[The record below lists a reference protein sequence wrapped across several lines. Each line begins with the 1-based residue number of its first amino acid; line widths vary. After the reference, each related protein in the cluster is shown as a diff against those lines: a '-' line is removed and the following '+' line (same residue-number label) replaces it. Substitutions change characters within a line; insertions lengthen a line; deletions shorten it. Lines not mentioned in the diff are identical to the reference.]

1 LKVTAHFTPYL
12 RGRKGQLCLGLILAT
27 SVMLMRLLT
36 PWPLKLVIDNVILGR
51 SLPSMLSFDWL
62 QTDSNPLVLL
72 YVLVAAILAIAFGRG
87 LFYYHQKIVMS
98 RLGINIVADLRRDL
112 YTHIQYL
119 SLSFHDRRRTGDLI
133 VRLTSDIRIVR
144 QAFVS
149 LPLQLVESVLLVS
162 GMAVVML
169 FMDWQLTLLAF
180 ALVPVLAIMVRHYH
194 RPMKQAVRKQRKREG
209 QLASTASETL
219 GAIRVVQGFRR
230 ERDEIKRFSG
240 ANKSSQRSEIKT
252 ARFAAKLKW
261 AIEFSIAVVTAIVV
275 ATVTHRV
282 LAESLSPGD
291 LIVFIAYLRAYV
303 GPFRRISGATL
314 RVARATSGGERILE
328 ILDTEPTVDDWPGAV
343 DAVSL
348 RGGVKFEGV
357 SFDYGE
363 RGPVLSDFDLDIKA
377 GECVA
382 LIGPIGAGKST
393 VASLIPRFYDPKRG
407 RVCLDGQDIRD
418 YTISSLR
425 EQIGLVFQEP
435 LLFAT
440 TISENIAYGKPNAT
454 TEDVVEAA
462 KRIGLDYHISRFRD
476 GYDTAVGERG
486 GGLSGGQRQC
496 VTIARAIIRN
506 APIVILDEPTHGL
519 DENSA
524 AVVLNALRHLKEG
537 RTVIMISHD
546 LNVIKFADRVIVIRD
561 GRVENEGPY
570 SPDLVREGLL
580 RTAQHRQSG

>member
-1 LKVTAHFTPYL
+1 
-12 RGRKGQLCLGLILAT
+12 
-27 SVMLMRLLT
+27 
-36 PWPLKLVIDNVILGR
+36 
-51 SLPSMLSFDWL
+51 
-62 QTDSNPLVLL
+62 
-72 YVLVAAILAIAFGRG
+72 
-87 LFYYHQKIVMS
+87 
-98 RLGINIVADLRRDL
+98 
-112 YTHIQYL
+112 
-119 SLSFHDRRRTGDLI
+119 
-133 VRLTSDIRIVR
+133 
-144 QAFVS
+144 
-149 LPLQLVESVLLVS
+149 
-162 GMAVVML
+162 
-169 FMDWQLTLLAF
+169 
-180 ALVPVLAIMVRHYH
+180 
-194 RPMKQAVRKQRKREG
+194 
-209 QLASTASETL
+209 
-219 GAIRVVQGFRR
+219 
-230 ERDEIKRFSG
+230 
-240 ANKSSQRSEIKT
+240 
-252 ARFAAKLKW
+252 
-261 AIEFSIAVVTAIVV
+261 
-275 ATVTHRV
+275 
-282 LAESLSPGD
+282 
-291 LIVFIAYLRAYV
+291 
-303 GPFRRISGATL
+303 
-314 RVARATSGGERILE
+314 
-328 ILDTEPTVDDWPGAV
+328 
-343 DAVSL
+343 
-348 RGGVKFEGV
+348 
-357 SFDYGE
+357 
-363 RGPVLSDFDLDIKA
+363 VLSDFDLDIKA

>member
-1 LKVTAHFTPYL
+1 
-12 RGRKGQLCLGLILAT
+12 
-27 SVMLMRLLT
+27 
-36 PWPLKLVIDNVILGR
+36 
-51 SLPSMLSFDWL
+51 
-62 QTDSNPLVLL
+62 
-72 YVLVAAILAIAFGRG
+72 
-87 LFYYHQKIVMS
+87 
-98 RLGINIVADLRRDL
+98 
-112 YTHIQYL
+112 
-119 SLSFHDRRRTGDLI
+119 
-133 VRLTSDIRIVR
+133 
-144 QAFVS
+144 
-149 LPLQLVESVLLVS
+149 
-162 GMAVVML
+162 
-169 FMDWQLTLLAF
+169 
-180 ALVPVLAIMVRHYH
+180 
-194 RPMKQAVRKQRKREG
+194 
-209 QLASTASETL
+209 
-219 GAIRVVQGFRR
+219 
-230 ERDEIKRFSG
+230 
-240 ANKSSQRSEIKT
+240 
-252 ARFAAKLKW
+252 
-261 AIEFSIAVVTAIVV
+261 VVTAIVV